1 MTTENI
7 FSNVTPET
15 KLYIRT
21 SAGTYSIVTVKSIS
35 KGGRISTISSS
46 GYEQKWNSEG
56 YEVGDKDRFYRN
68 RLLPNNEET
77 TKEIQCIKEKQ
88 AKAKKINFLKDF
100 DYSKLDGTVL
110 DQIKALLENCEK

>member
-21 SAGTYSIVTVKSIS
+21 SAGMYSIVTVKSIS
-35 KGGRISTISSS
+35 KGGRVTTVSSS

-56 YEVGDKDRFYRN
+56 YEVGDKDRFNSN
-68 RLLPNNEET
+68 RLLSHTEET
-77 TKEIQCIKEKQ
+77 AQEIRLAKERQ
-88 AKAKKINFLKDF
+88 AKAKKVNFLNNF
-100 DYSKLDGTVL
+100 DYSKLDETVL
-110 DQIKALLENCEK
+110 DQIKALLENSEK